1 MKKLM
6 TNILNLPGVI
16 VEDYKQTTETL
27 ILVVKSQTTTAKCP
41 LCGQSS
47 NHLHQNY
54 RYLVR
59 DLPMGDREV
68 ILRVNRRR
76 FKCKNCRKPFNERL
90 EFLEKKKNFTNRYA
104 QTITEQVV
112 HSDIKNVAKNNK
124 LTEEEVWSM
133 VKSVAN
139 KVLPVDVKKLQKLGI
154 DEISLVKGQGKFIVV
169 LVDLKTHKLI
179 GLVGER
185 KQAAIENKMLEWGEE
200 VLNQIE
206 EVSMDMTGNYKSL
219 VKKLCPNA
227 NVTVD
232 RFHVTK
238 MIHQELNQARI
249 DQKKASSSRKVKE
262 KAKLLD
268 SLKGSKYTLLKLE
281 KHLSSEQELK
291 LKQVKNASETLE
303 NMHIFKEEFH
313 SLFENSNNLGNGI
326 LELTDW
332 LRKAQPYYQK
342 SAETIKRW
350 FGEIVGY
357 FESRTTNGIVEGI
370 NTKLKLLK
378 RCGFGLRNLIN
389 FEIRALLFWHFPKK
403 LAQ

>member
-1 MKKLM
+1 M

-104 QTITEQVV
+104 QSITEQVV
-112 HSDIKNVAKNNK
+112 HTDIKNVAKNNK
-124 LTEEEVWSM
+124 LTEEEEVWSM

-154 DEISLVKGQGKFIVV
+154 DEISLVKAQGKFIVV

-403 LAQ
+403 